1 MISESESVRLVFGLK
16 LKTLRLQ
23 KGLSYQQLSEST
35 GLALS
40 YLHDIENGKKY
51 PKADKILALAKAL
64 SVDYDYLVSLRS
76 SKKLQ
81 PIIDLISSDFLN
93 AVPWTHFGLSPA
105 AFLELFVN
113 TPDKVTAFISSLLKI
128 YRSYQMSRENF
139 YMAALRSYQD
149 LYDNYF
155 EDLEVAAKECRRQN
169 GIESHVS
176 FTPELLENILKEQY
190 GISVNRKKL
199 SSMESLQSV
208 RSFYSAKQKVL
219 FINRRLST
227 SQENFLLARELGFQF
242 LQMKERPYETII
254 QESASFDILL
264 NNFRASY
271 FAAALFIPEE
281 EFIDDLKKM
290 MHMQRWDEMV
300 LQNMIVRFHVTPEM
314 LMQRLMNILPRHFGI
329 GSLFFLR
336 VSGRPQEDEYE
347 ITKELH
353 LSQVHNPYA
362 NAMHEHYCRRWV
374 SVNVIREAARLEEKK
389 KFKQPLIQVQIS
401 QYWQTHNRYFC
412 ISVVKPRAKSTDD
425 FVSVTIGILIDTK
438 ILQRFQFLHDPA
450 IQVKTVHTTCERC
463 SIEDCPNRAAE
474 PVFIRQEEKRK
485 GVLEALRALDENR

>member
-23 KGLSYQQLSEST
+23 KGLSYQQLAEST
-35 GLALS
+35 GLSLS
-40 YLHDIENGKKY
+40 YLHDIETGKKY

-155 EDLEVAAKECRRQN
+155 EDLEVAAKECRRQI
-169 GIESHVS
+169 GVDSHLALSPEILESV
-176 FTPELLENILKEQY
+176 LKYQY
-190 GISVNRKKL
+190 GITVNRKKL
-199 SSMESLQSV
+199 SSMEALQTV
-208 RSFYSAKQKVL
+208 RSFYSEKQKVL
-219 FINRRLST
+219 FINRKLST
-227 SQENFLLARELGFQF
+227 AQENFLLARELSFQF
-242 LQMKERPYETII
+242 LQMKERPYETIM

-281 EFIDDLKKM
+281 EIIDELKKLM
-290 MHMQRWDEMV
+290 NMQRWNEAV
-300 LQNMIVRFHVTPEM
+300 LQNMFVRFNVTPEM
-314 LMQRLMNILPRHFGI
+314 LMQRLMSILPHHFGI
-329 GSLFFLR
+329 ESLFFLR
-336 VSGRPQEDEYE
+336 VAGRPQEDEYE

-362 NAMHEHYCRRWV
+362 NEMHEHYCRRWIA
-374 SVNVIREAARLEEKK
+374 VNVIRDAAVLEEKK
-389 KFKQPLIQVQIS
+389 RLKQPLIKVQIS

-425 FVSVTIGILIDTK
+425 FMSVTIGILIDSK

-474 PVFIRQEEKRK
+474 PVFIKQEVKRK
-485 GVLEALRALDENR
+485 DVLEALKALDENR